1 MDDMIKTLGFRL
13 SPTEVEDLVSKSGLV
28 TDVVAWGVDDA
39 ELGQAVHVAVSLGP
53 DATEGAV
60 MAHCRKTMAHY
71 MVPRRVHTWPG
82 AMPRTASG
90 KLDRPAII
98 TACKALL

>member
-1 MDDMIKTLGFRL
+1 
-13 SPTEVEDLVSKSGLV
+13 
-28 TDVVAWGVDDA
+28 
-39 ELGQAVHVAVSLGP
+39 
-53 DATEGAV
+53 
-60 MAHCRKTMAHY
+60 MAHCRKAMAHY
-71 MVPRRVHTWPG
+71 MVPRRIHPWPG